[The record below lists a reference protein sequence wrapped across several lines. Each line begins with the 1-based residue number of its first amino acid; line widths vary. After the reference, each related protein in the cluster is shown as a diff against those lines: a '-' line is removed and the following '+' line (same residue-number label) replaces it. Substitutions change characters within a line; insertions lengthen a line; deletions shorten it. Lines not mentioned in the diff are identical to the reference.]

1 MVPTSFGGS
10 VNDLLIELR
19 SRLSSHRLKRIP
31 VNRIHPGAD
40 IPASIVV
47 FLVALPLCIG
57 IAIASDATPF
67 AGIIA
72 GVIGGVVVGLLS
84 GSSLSVSGPAAGLA
98 AIVAS
103 AIHDLGS
110 YEVFLL
116 AAFIAG
122 ILQLV
127 FGYFKGGGIGR
138 YVPNAVIKGMLAA
151 IGILIILKQI
161 PHYVG
166 YDADPEGEES
176 FIQPDGQNTFSE
188 LGVALSRI
196 SPLATLI
203 ASVAAAIL
211 LFYQTGFM
219 KKQAWVKYL
228 PGPLLAVVSGVLL
241 NVFLVPDGHA
251 LALSDEHVVQ
261 IPVFQSVGELF
272 GFITMPDWTAIVNYK
287 VWITAFT
294 LAIVASLETLL
305 SLEAADKLD
314 PEKRISPA
322 NRELYAQGTGNM
334 LSALVGGLPV
344 TSVVVRSSAN
354 INAGAR
360 SKASA
365 VLHGLLLMVC
375 VFTIPGI
382 LNMIPKAALASILIL
397 TGYKLANVSLFKEYY
412 KKGRQQFIPFIVTI
426 LAIIFTDLLIGILV
440 GILVGLYFVMRS
452 NFRSSMIMVE
462 DEGKF
467 LIRFAR
473 EVSFLN
479 KSKLVDYLQKIPDNS
494 AVLIDPLRNEFMDQD
509 IVETVNDFIASS
521 QARGI
526 RVYVMR
532 DNRHA
537 EIFNDPFQLEMN

>member
-1 MVPTSFGGS
+1 
-10 VNDLLIELR
+10 
-19 SRLSSHRLKRIP
+19 
-31 VNRIHPGAD
+31 
-40 IPASIVV
+40 
-47 FLVALPLCIG
+47 
-57 IAIASDATPF
+57 
-67 AGIIA
+67 
-72 GVIGGVVVGLLS
+72 
-84 GSSLSVSGPAAGLA
+84 
-98 AIVAS
+98 
-103 AIHDLGS
+103 
-110 YEVFLL
+110 LL

-122 ILQLV
+122 VIQLL

-161 PHYVG
+161 PHFVG

-188 LGVALSRI
+188 LWIALSRI

-203 ASVAAAIL
+203 ATVAAAIL
-211 LFYQTGFM
+211 LFYETKFM

-228 PGPLLAVVSGVLL
+228 PGPLLAVISGVVL

-251 LALSDEHVVQ
+251 LALTDEHVVQ
-261 IPVFQSVGELF
+261 IPMFGSVDDLV
-272 GFITMPDWTAIVNYK
+272 GFITMPEWGAVGNYK
-287 VWITAFT
+287 VWITAIT

-322 NRELYAQGTGNM
+322 NRELYAQGTGNI
-334 LSALVGGLPV
+334 LSSLIGGLPV

-354 INAGAR
+354 INAGAK

-365 VLHGLLLMVC
+365 VLHGLLLMLC
-375 VFTIPGI
+375 VFAIPGV

-397 TGYKLANVSLFKEYY
+397 TGYKLANVALFKEYY
-412 KKGRQQFIPFIVTI
+412 SRGKQQFIPFVVTVV
-426 LAIIFTDLLIGILV
+426 AIIFTDLLIGILV

-452 NFRSSMIMVE
+452 NFRSAMIMVE
-462 DEGKF
+462 DGDKY
-467 LIRFAR
+467 LIRFSR

-479 KSKLVDYLQKIPDNS
+479 KAKLVDYLQKVPDNS
-494 AVLIDPLRNEFMDQD
+494 AVLIDPLRNEFMDRD
-509 IVETVNDFIASS
+509 IIETVNDFIASS

-526 RVYVMR
+526 RVYIMR
-532 DNRHA
+532 DKRQD
-537 EIFNDPFQLEMN
+537 EVFNDPFRLEMK

>member
-1 MVPTSFGGS
+1 
-10 VNDLLIELR
+10 
-19 SRLSSHRLKRIP
+19 
-31 VNRIHPGAD
+31 
-40 IPASIVV
+40 
-47 FLVALPLCIG
+47 
-57 IAIASDATPF
+57 
-67 AGIIA
+67 
-72 GVIGGVVVGLLS
+72 
-84 GSSLSVSGPAAGLA
+84 VSGPAAGLA

-122 ILQLV
+122 VIQLL

-161 PHYVG
+161 PHFVG

-188 LGVALSRI
+188 LWIALSRV

-203 ASVAAAIL
+203 ATVAAAIL
-211 LFYQTGFM
+211 LIYEAKFM
-219 KKQAWVKYL
+219 KRQAWVKYL
-228 PGPLLAVVSGVLL
+228 PGPLLAVISGVLL
-241 NVFLVPDGHA
+241 NVFLVPEGHS
-251 LALSDEHVVQ
+251 LALTDEHVVQ
-261 IPVFQSVGELF
+261 IPLFGSVDDLV
-272 GFITMPDWTAIVNYK
+272 GFITMPQWTAIGNYK
-287 VWITAFT
+287 VWITAIT

-334 LSALVGGLPV
+334 LSSLVGGLPV

-354 INAGAR
+354 INAGAK

-365 VLHGLLLMVC
+365 ILHGLLLMLC
-375 VFTIPGI
+375 VFAIPNI

-397 TGYKLANVSLFKEYY
+397 TGYKLANLSLFKEYY
-412 KKGRQQFIPFIVTI
+412 ARGKQQFIPFIVTI
-426 LAIIFTDLLIGILV
+426 VAIIFTDLLIGILV

-462 DEGKF
+462 DGDKY
-467 LIRFAR
+467 LIRFSR

-479 KSKLVDYLQKIPDNS
+479 KAKLVDYLQKVPDNS
-494 AVLIDPLRNEFMDQD
+494 AVLIDPLRNEFMDRD
-509 IVETVNDFIASS
+509 IIETVNDFIASS
-521 QARGI
+521 EARGI
-526 RVYVMR
+526 RVYIMR
-532 DNRHA
+532 DKRQE
-537 EIFNDPFQLEMN
+537 EIFNDPFKLEMK

>member
-1 MVPTSFGGS
+1 
-10 VNDLLIELR
+10 
-19 SRLSSHRLKRIP
+19 
-31 VNRIHPGAD
+31 VNRIHPGSD
-40 IPASIVV
+40 IPAAIVV

-72 GVIGGVVVGLLS
+72 GVIGGVVVGFLS

-122 ILQLV
+122 VIQLL

-161 PHYVG
+161 PHFVG

-188 LGVALSRI
+188 LWIALSRV

-203 ASVAAAIL
+203 ATVAAAIL
-211 LFYQTGFM
+211 LIYEAKFM
-219 KKQAWVKYL
+219 KRQAWVKYL
-228 PGPLLAVVSGVLL
+228 PGPLLAVISGVLL
-241 NVFLVPDGHA
+241 NVFLVPEGHS
-251 LALSDEHVVQ
+251 LALTDEHVVQ
-261 IPVFQSVGELF
+261 IPLFGSVDDLV
-272 GFITMPDWTAIVNYK
+272 GFITMPQWTAIGNYK
-287 VWITAFT
+287 VWITAIT

-334 LSALVGGLPV
+334 LSSLVGGLPV

-354 INAGAR
+354 INAGAK

-365 VLHGLLLMVC
+365 ILHGLLLMLC
-375 VFTIPGI
+375 VFAIPNI

-397 TGYKLANVSLFKEYY
+397 TGYKLANLSLFKEYY
-412 KKGRQQFIPFIVTI
+412 ARGKQQFIPFIVTI
-426 LAIIFTDLLIGILV
+426 VAIIFTDLLIGILV

-462 DEGKF
+462 DGDKY
-467 LIRFAR
+467 LIRFSR

-479 KSKLVDYLQKIPDNS
+479 KAKLVDYLQKVPDNS
-494 AVLIDPLRNEFMDQD
+494 AVLIDPLRNEFMDRD
-509 IVETVNDFIASS
+509 IIETVNDFIASS
-521 QARGI
+521 EARGI
-526 RVYVMR
+526 RVYIMR
-532 DNRHA
+532 DKRQE
-537 EIFNDPFQLEMN
+537 EIFNDPFKLEMK

>member
-1 MVPTSFGGS
+1 
-10 VNDLLIELR
+10 
-19 SRLSSHRLKRIP
+19 

-40 IPASIVV
+40 IPAAIVV

-122 ILQLV
+122 VIQLL

-161 PHYVG
+161 PHFVG

-188 LGVALSRI
+188 LWIALSRI

-203 ASVAAAIL
+203 ATVAAAIL
-211 LFYQTGFM
+211 LFYETKFM

-228 PGPLLAVVSGVLL
+228 PGPLLAVISGVVL

-251 LALSDEHVVQ
+251 LALTDEHVVQ
-261 IPVFQSVGELF
+261 IPMFGSVDDLV
-272 GFITMPDWTAIVNYK
+272 GFITMPEWGAVGNYK
-287 VWITAFT
+287 VWITAIT

-322 NRELYAQGTGNM
+322 NRELYAQGTGNI
-334 LSALVGGLPV
+334 LSSLIGGLPV

-354 INAGAR
+354 INAGAK

-365 VLHGLLLMVC
+365 VLHGLLLMLC
-375 VFTIPGI
+375 VFAIPGV

-397 TGYKLANVSLFKEYY
+397 TGYKLANVALFKEYY
-412 KKGRQQFIPFIVTI
+412 SRGKQQFIPFVVTVV
-426 LAIIFTDLLIGILV
+426 AIIFTDLLIGILV

-452 NFRSSMIMVE
+452 NFRSAMIMVE
-462 DEGKF
+462 DGDKY
-467 LIRFAR
+467 LIRFSR

-479 KSKLVDYLQKIPDNS
+479 KAKLVDYLQKVPDNS
-494 AVLIDPLRNEFMDQD
+494 AVLIDPLRNEFMDRD
-509 IVETVNDFIASS
+509 IIETVNDFIASS

-526 RVYVMR
+526 RVYIMR
-532 DNRHA
+532 DKRQD
-537 EIFNDPFQLEMN
+537 EVFNDPFRLEMK

>member
-1 MVPTSFGGS
+1 MTT
-10 VNDLLIELR
+10 
-19 SRLSSHRLKRIP
+19 
-31 VNRIHPGAD
+31 NRFSPSAD
-40 IPASIVV
+40 IPSAIVV

-67 AGIIA
+67 SGLIA

-103 AIHDLGS
+103 AIHELGGFQ
-110 YEVFLL
+110 VFLL
-116 AAFIAG
+116 ASFLAG
-122 ILQLV
+122 VIQLL
-127 FGYFKGGGIGR
+127 FGFLKGGGIGR

-161 PHYVG
+161 PHFVG
-166 YDADPEGEES
+166 YDVDPEGEES

-188 LGVALSRI
+188 LWIALGRI

-211 LFYQTGFM
+211 LFYQTSFM
-219 KKQAWVKYL
+219 QKQRWVKYL
-228 PGPLLAVVSGVLL
+228 PGPLLAVISGILL

-251 LALSDEHVVQ
+251 LALSDDHVVQ
-261 IPVFQSVGELF
+261 LPVFGSVDELF
-272 GFITMPDWTAIVNYK
+272 GFITMPDWSAIGNYK
-287 VWITAFT
+287 VWITAVT

-322 NRELYAQGTGNM
+322 NRELYAQGTGNI
-334 LSALVGGLPV
+334 LSALIGGLPV

-354 INAGAR
+354 INAGAK

-375 VFTIPGI
+375 VFTIPGL

-397 TGYKLANVSLFKEYY
+397 TGYKLANVALFKEYY
-412 KKGRQQFIPFIVTI
+412 SRGKQQFIPFIVTI
-426 LAIIFTDLLIGILV
+426 VAIIFTDLLIGILV

-452 NFRSSMIMVE
+452 NFRSAMIMVTDE
-462 DEGKF
+462 DKF
-467 LIRFAR
+467 LIRFSR

-479 KSKLVDYLQKIPDNS
+479 KAKLVDYLEKVPDNS
-494 AVLIDPLRNEFMDQD
+494 AVLIDPLRCEFMDRD
-509 IVETVNDFIASS
+509 IIDTINDFIETS

-526 RVYVMR
+526 RVYIMR
-532 DNRHA
+532 DSRKE
-537 EIFNDPFQLEMN
+537 EIFKDPFRLEMK

>member
-1 MVPTSFGGS
+1 MVPSRFGGS
-10 VNDLLIELR
+10 VNDLLSEHR
-19 SRLSSHRLKRIP
+19 SHLSSHRLKRIP

-57 IAIASDATPF
+57 IAIASDAAPF

-72 GVIGGVVVGLLS
+72 GVVGGVVVGLLS

-122 ILQLV
+122 VIQLV
-127 FGYFKGGGIGR
+127 IGYFKGGGIGR

-161 PHYVG
+161 PHFVG

-241 NVFLVPDGHA
+241 NMFLVPDSHA
-251 LALSDEHVVQ
+251 LALSEEHVVQ
-261 IPVFQSVGELF
+261 IPMFGSMQELF
-272 GFITMPDWTAIVNYK
+272 GFITMPEWGAIGNYK
-287 VWITAFT
+287 VWVTAVT

-334 LSALVGGLPV
+334 LSALIGGLPV

-354 INAGAR
+354 VNAGAKT
-360 SKASA
+360 KAST
-365 VLHGLLLMVC
+365 VMHGLLLLIC
-375 VFTIPGI
+375 VFAIPGI

-397 TGYKLANVSLFKEYY
+397 TGYKLANVDLFKEYY
-412 KKGRQQFIPFIVTI
+412 SRGKQQFIPFIVTI
-426 LAIIFTDLLIGILV
+426 VAIIFTDLLIGILV

-452 NFRSSMIMVE
+452 NFRSAMILVE
-462 DEGKF
+462 DGDKY
-467 LIRFAR
+467 LIRFSR

-479 KSKLVDYLQKIPDNS
+479 KAKLVDYLERVPDNS
-494 AVLIDPLRNEFMDQD
+494 AVLIDPLRCEFMDRD
-509 IVETVNDFIASS
+509 IIDSINDFIETS
-521 QARGI
+521 QAKGI
-526 RVYVMR
+526 RVYIMR
-532 DNRHA
+532 DSRKE
-537 EIFNDPFQLEMN
+537 EIFKDPYKLEMK

>member
-1 MVPTSFGGS
+1 M
-10 VNDLLIELR
+10 
-19 SRLSSHRLKRIP
+19 
-31 VNRIHPGAD
+31 NRIHPGSD
-40 IPASIVV
+40 IPAAIVV

-72 GVIGGVVVGLLS
+72 GVIGGVVVGFLS

-122 ILQLV
+122 VIQLL

-161 PHYVG
+161 PHFVG

-188 LGVALSRI
+188 LWIALSRV

-203 ASVAAAIL
+203 ATVAAAIL
-211 LFYQTGFM
+211 LIYEAKFM
-219 KKQAWVKYL
+219 KRQAWVKYL
-228 PGPLLAVVSGVLL
+228 PGPLLAVISGVLL
-241 NVFLVPDGHA
+241 NVFLVPEGHS
-251 LALSDEHVVQ
+251 LALTDEHVVQ
-261 IPVFQSVGELF
+261 IPLFGSVDDLV
-272 GFITMPDWTAIVNYK
+272 GFITMPQWTAIGNYK
-287 VWITAFT
+287 VWITAIT

-334 LSALVGGLPV
+334 LSSLVGGLPV

-354 INAGAR
+354 INAGAK

-365 VLHGLLLMVC
+365 ILHGLLLMLC
-375 VFTIPGI
+375 VFAIPNI

-397 TGYKLANVSLFKEYY
+397 TGYKLANLSLFKEYY
-412 KKGRQQFIPFIVTI
+412 ARGKQQFIPFIVTI
-426 LAIIFTDLLIGILV
+426 VAIIFTDLLIGILV

-462 DEGKF
+462 DGDKY
-467 LIRFAR
+467 LIRFSR

-479 KSKLVDYLQKIPDNS
+479 KAKLVDYLQKVPDNS
-494 AVLIDPLRNEFMDQD
+494 AVLIDPLRNEFMDRD
-509 IVETVNDFIASS
+509 IIETVNDFIASS
-521 QARGI
+521 EARGI
-526 RVYVMR
+526 RVYIMR
-532 DNRHA
+532 DKRQE
-537 EIFNDPFQLEMN
+537 EIFNDPFKLEMK

>member
-1 MVPTSFGGS
+1 MLS
-10 VNDLLIELR
+10 VTFVACSTLMTT
-19 SRLSSHRLKRIP
+19 
-31 VNRIHPGAD
+31 NRFSLAAD
-40 IPASIVV
+40 IPSAIVV
-47 FLVALPLCIG
+47 VLVALPLCIG
-57 IAIASDATPF
+57 IAIASDAAPF
-67 AGIIA
+67 SGLIA
-72 GVIGGVVVGLLS
+72 GVIGGVVVGMMS

-103 AIHDLGS
+103 AIHDLGGFQ
-110 YEVFLL
+110 VFLL
-116 AAFIAG
+116 ASFLAG
-122 ILQLV
+122 VLQLL

-161 PHYVG
+161 PHFVG

-188 LGVALSRI
+188 LWIALSRF

-211 LFYQTGFM
+211 LFYETKFM

-228 PGPLLAVVSGVLL
+228 PGPLLAVISGVLL

-261 IPVFQSVGELF
+261 IPVFDSVDQLF
-272 GFITMPDWTAIVNYK
+272 GFITTPQWSAIGNYK
-287 VWITAFT
+287 VWITAVT

-334 LSALVGGLPV
+334 LSALIGGLPV

-354 INAGAR
+354 INAGAK
-360 SKASA
+360 SKASTI
-365 VLHGLLLMVC
+365 LHGLLLLVC
-375 VFTIPGI
+375 VFAIPGV

-397 TGYKLANVSLFKEYY
+397 TGYKLANVALFKEYY
-412 KKGRQQFIPFIVTI
+412 NRGKQQLVPFVVTI

-452 NFRSSMIMVE
+452 NYRSAMIMVK
-462 DEGKF
+462 DDDKY

-479 KSKLVDYLQKIPDNS
+479 KARLVDYLQKIPDNS
-494 AVLIDPLRNEFMDQD
+494 AVLIDPLRNEFMDRD
-509 IVETVNDFIASS
+509 IVETINDFIASS
-521 QARGI
+521 QPRGI
-526 RVYVMR
+526 RVYIMR
-532 DNRHA
+532 DKRQE
-537 EIFNDPFQLEMN
+537 EIFNDPYRLEMK

>member
-1 MVPTSFGGS
+1 
-10 VNDLLIELR
+10 
-19 SRLSSHRLKRIP
+19 
-31 VNRIHPGAD
+31 VNRIHPAAD
-40 IPASIVV
+40 IPSAIVV

-72 GVIGGVVVGLLS
+72 GVVGGVVVGLLS

-116 AAFIAG
+116 AAFLAG
-122 ILQLV
+122 IIQLL

-161 PHYVG
+161 PHFVG
-166 YDADPEGEES
+166 YDVDPEGEES

-188 LGVALSRI
+188 LWIALSRI

-203 ASVAAAIL
+203 ATVAAAIL
-211 LFYQTGFM
+211 LFYETKFM
-219 KKQAWVKYL
+219 KRQPWVKYL
-228 PGPLLAVVSGVLL
+228 PGPLLAVISGVLL
-241 NVFLVPDGHA
+241 NVFLVPESHS
-251 LALSDEHVVQ
+251 LALTDEHVVQ
-261 IPVFQSVGELF
+261 IPMFGSVQELL
-272 GFITMPDWTAIVNYK
+272 GFITMPEWTSIGNYK
-287 VWITAFT
+287 VWITAIT

-322 NRELYAQGTGNM
+322 NRELYAQGTGNI
-334 LSALVGGLPV
+334 LSALIGGLPV

-354 INAGAR
+354 INAGAK

-365 VLHGLLLMVC
+365 VLHGLLLMLC
-375 VFTIPGI
+375 VFAIPNI

-397 TGYKLANVSLFKEYY
+397 TGYKLANIALFKEYY
-412 KKGRQQFIPFIVTI
+412 SRGKQQFIPFIITI

-452 NFRSSMIMVE
+452 NFRSAMIMVE
-462 DEGKF
+462 DGDKY
-467 LIRFAR
+467 LIRFSR

-479 KSKLVDYLQKIPDNS
+479 KAKLVDYLQKVPDNS
-494 AVLIDPLRNEFMDQD
+494 AVLIDPLRNEFMDRD
-509 IVETVNDFIASS
+509 IIETVNDFIASS

-526 RVYVMR
+526 RVYIMR
-532 DNRHA
+532 DKRQ
-537 EIFNDPFQLEMN
+537 EEVFNDPFRLEMK